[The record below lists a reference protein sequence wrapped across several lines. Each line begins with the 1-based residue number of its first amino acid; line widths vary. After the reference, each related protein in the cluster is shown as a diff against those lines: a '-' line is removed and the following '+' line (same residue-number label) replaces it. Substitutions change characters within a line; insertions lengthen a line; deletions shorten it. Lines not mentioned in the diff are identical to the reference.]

1 MSLPESPDFAHEAS
15 QSLQHQLY
23 YSGEILEISFD
34 GLKGYKE
41 QSIAYALTTNI
52 YGGGVSDTRNL
63 SQIS

>member
-41 QSIAYALTTNI
+41 QSIAYVMLVNAHKPGL
-52 YGGGVSDTRNL
+52 
-63 SQIS
+63 